1 MTAPKRLAE
10 LAAQAPRHAENFSW
24 EHTADGLLES
34 YRKAAVNYN
43 NGTGPSDFSPRRARV
58 CGVCAGPEGAYMSSI
73 SDTIEQALT
82 ERELDFTRKDDA
94 HFIVELPGE
103 HKLKTSTL
111 LTVGNHG
118 VRVEAFVCRKVD
130 ENFEGVYKFL
140 LKRNR
145 RLYGVAYTLDKVGD
159 IYLVGKIA
167 EHAVTG
173 DELDRV
179 LGQVLEAADGDFN
192 VILELGFSSSIKR
205 EWAWRVSR
213 GESLANLEPFKHLIE
228 EEPAQS

>member
-1 MTAPKRLAE
+1 MDEIARGAGV
-10 LAAQAPRHAENFSW
+10 S
-24 EHTADGLLES
+24 
-34 YRKAAVNYN
+34 AAVQRVIQDCLDENGLNY
-43 NGTGPSDFSPRRARV
+43 TRY
-58 CGVCAGPEGAYMSSI
+58 EGARGGMPG
-73 SDTIEQALT
+73 L
-82 ERELDFTRKDDA
+82 
-94 HFIVELPGE
+94 IVELPGE

-179 LGQVLEAADGDFN
+179 LGQVLEAADG
-192 VILELGFSSSIKR
+192 V
-205 EWAWRVSR
+205 
-213 GESLANLEPFKHLIE
+213 
-228 EEPAQS
+228 PATFE